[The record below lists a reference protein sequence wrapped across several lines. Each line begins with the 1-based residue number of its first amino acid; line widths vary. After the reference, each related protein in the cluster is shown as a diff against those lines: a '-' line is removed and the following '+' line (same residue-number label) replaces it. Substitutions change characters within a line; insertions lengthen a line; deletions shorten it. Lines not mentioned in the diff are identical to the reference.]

1 MSSAREDTGDDVRE
15 SLFLFFFPRSYEMV
29 ISLEGM
35 SKVWTRKKKIQNLTA
50 GALLTP
56 PETPGT
62 V

>member
-35 SKVWTRKKKIQNLTA
+35 SKAWTRKKKSKTS
-50 GALLTP
+50 LL
-56 PETPGT
+56 EHF
-62 V
+62 